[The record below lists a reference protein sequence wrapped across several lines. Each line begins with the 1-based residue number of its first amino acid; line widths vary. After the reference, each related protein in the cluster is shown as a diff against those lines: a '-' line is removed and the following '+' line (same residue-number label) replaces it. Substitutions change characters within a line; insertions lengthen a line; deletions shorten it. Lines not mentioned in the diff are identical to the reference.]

1 MLRRKILSAV
11 LVLAGCASSSDT
23 ANVQILP
30 SQYSVGEVKSAVATP
45 VVDEVVRLK
54 PKKVHISMC
63 RSTPNAKVI
72 QFNAELQARL
82 DAKITGGFY
91 ENCPET

>member
-1 MLRRKILSAV
+1 MLRQFISYSVVA
-11 LVLAGCASSSDT
+11 LAGCGGLSNT

-30 SQYSVGEVKSAVATP
+30 SQYSIGEVKSALATP

-54 PKKVHISMC
+54 PKNVHISMC
-63 RSTPNAKVI
+63 RSTPNTKVI

-82 DAKITGGFY
+82 NAKITAGFY
-91 ENCPET
+91 EACPEN

>member
-1 MLRRKILSAV
+1 MLRELVFFSV
-11 LVLAGCASSSDT
+11 LALAGCGGLSDS
-23 ANVQILP
+23 ANGQILP
-30 SQYSVGEVKSAVATP
+30 SQYSVGEVKSTLATP

-72 QFNAELQARL
+72 QFNAELQPRL

-91 ENCPET
+91 ENCPEI